1 MFEIPLSEYLRAE
14 HELMRAARL
23 IDWEGLH
30 DALSIYYSPLG
41 RTGKPIRLMVGIHLL
56 KHRYNCSDERV
67 VEMLH
72 ENAYWQCFCGFET
85 LQKEEI
91 LEASTLVKF
100 RERIGAEG
108 MLKIEQV
115 LLQAWS
121 EMGLVKTKRVTVDST
136 SQPKNIAYPT
146 DADLLHRI
154 KEKIVHQ
161 IERVREEVTLRKP
174 FRNHKRAAKRLLFGI
189 KRLCRGNPQ
198 KRKET
203 TEALRKIVN
212 RVVRQ
217 AAGVVNTLYARGR
230 KDVGRSLNRV
240 VSLGKR
246 IVEQTAQVLR
256 GEKPQH
262 RIYSLHEPDVAAIRK
277 GKAHID
283 CEFGSLVSLVAN
295 EDNLVLSHAEY
306 QENRVDFKTLHD
318 VTAGM
323 EANTGRRP
331 EELGSDRGFSQSLK
345 KQERMRKRLKIQRL
359 AIPRKGKS
367 RHPDHHRC
375 WFKAAQKRRV
385 KIEPIIGHLKHD
397 HRMGCCRYKGKA
409 GDTANVVWATL
420 AWNTKK
426 IVSLHGRW
434 EDKQNRRERREA
446 V

>member
-1 MFEIPLSEYLRAE
+1 
-14 HELMRAARL
+14 MRL
-23 IDWEGLH
+23 E
-30 DALSIYYSPLG
+30 
-41 RTGKPIRLMVGIHLL
+41 T
-56 KHRYNCSDERV
+56 RV
-67 VEMLH
+67 K
-72 ENAYWQCFCGFET
+72 CFCGFET

-115 LLQAWS
+115 LLKAWS
-121 EMGLVKTKRVTVDST
+121 EMGLAKTKRVSVDST

-174 FRNHKRAAKRLLFGI
+174 FRSYKRTAKRLLFGI
-189 KRLCRGNPQ
+189 KRLCRSNPE

-212 RVVRQ
+212 RVVHQ
-217 AAGVVNTLYARGR
+217 AAGVVNTLYAG
-230 KDVGRSLNRV
+230 
-240 VSLGKR
+240 
-246 IVEQTAQVLR
+246 AQ
-256 GEKPQH
+256 GCGPKPQPSCFPGKENH
-262 RIYSLHEPDVAAIRK
+262 RADGAGASRREAEAPGLLAART
-277 GKAHID
+277 GCGGHPQGQGSYRLRV
-283 CEFGSLVSLVAN
+283 GSLVSLVVN

-306 QENRVDFKTLHD
+306 QDNRADFKTLHD

-323 EANTGRRP
+323 AANTGNCP

-345 KQERMRKRLKIQRL
+345 KQERMRKRLNLRRL

-367 RHPDHHRC
+367 RHLDHHQG
-375 WFKAAQKRRV
+375 WFKEALKRRV

-397 HRMGCCRYKGKA
+397 HLMGCCRYKGKA

-434 EDKQNRRERREA
+434 EEKRNLRERRVDA
-446 V
+446 